1 MKELLLQEKKNIQ
14 KLISQNIPNDVKDA
28 EMALE
33 ESKEVYYRTL
43 EQLADEVMIKEAIKA
58 RDIEINRILQ
68 DRDTRIS
75 KNKIIYEAQ
84 LALIEKLLEQC

>member
-1 MKELLLQEKKNIQ
+1 
-14 KLISQNIPNDVKDA
+14 
-28 EMALE
+28 
-33 ESKEVYYRTL
+33 
-43 EQLADEVMIKEAIKA
+43 MINEAIKA

-68 DRDTRIS
+68 DRDARIS